1 MISDKNSTIL
11 KIWDQLDATE
21 QKDMVVELI
30 DDIDD
35 LCVAADAALD
45 GLEGVVPYLMYE
57 DDDLDPIDTQIA
69 ELLRKTLRG
78 K

>member
-35 LCVAADAALD
+35 LCVATATEQANNRRPKSSA
-45 GLEGVVPYLMYE
+45 
-57 DDDLDPIDTQIA
+57 QI
-69 ELLRKTLRG
+69 
-78 K
+78 